1 MKYLIIAFGCLSLMI
16 APLQAAKEQKIGY
29 IDNDYILKNYRT
41 AIDAQR
47 ALETE
52 LNKYKKNSD
61 SLKVLY
67 DNGQKEFDGQKLM
80 LSEQGKQAKQI
91 EINRLKKDYDDY
103 TIDIWG
109 KGGKVEQK
117 NRELITP
124 IVQKIQ
130 TTVQNIAV
138 KQGFNLIFD
147 ASESKI
153 VYAQSGLDLTQ
164 MVLDELNKE
173 YAPSIEPPQAG
184 DKDKDKE
191 KEIVFA
197 VFPVFEQ
204 NSEAQEEHIG
214 TDMRSAIIDIIKSF
228 SKTRLTTTTDVN
240 NALLARNIS
249 LTSQITDDDGNSIG
263 RMLQADYIVLGTV
276 SQQGKKISFTLKVI
290 DPINSKTIYQ
300 GSGDAAR
307 SEELKQSL
315 GGQFQQAF
323 KTIRGK

>member
-1 MKYLIIAFGCLSLMI
+1 MI
-16 APLQAAKEQKIGY
+16 APVQAAKEQKIGY

-52 LNKYKKNSD
+52 LNKYKKNAD
-61 SLKVLY
+61 SMKTLY
-67 DNGQKEFDGQKLM
+67 DNAQKEFDGQKLM

-91 EINRLKKDYDDY
+91 EINRFKKDYDDY
-103 TIDIWG
+103 TADIWG

-130 TTVQNIAV
+130 ATVQSIAV
-138 KQGFNLIFD
+138 KQGFTLIFD

-153 VYAQSGLDLTQ
+153 VYAQSGLDLTG

-173 YAPSIEPPQAG
+173 YAPSIEVTQAG
-184 DKDKDKE
+184 EKDKELE

-197 VFPVFEQ
+197 VFPIFEQ

-214 TDMRSAIIDIIKSF
+214 TDMRSAIIDIVKSF
-228 SKTRLTTTTDVN
+228 PKTRLSATTDIN

-249 LTSQITDDDGNSIG
+249 LTSLITDDDGNSIG
-263 RMLQADYIVLGTV
+263 RMLQADYIVLGTI
-276 SQQGKKISFTLKVI
+276 SQQGKKIGFTLKI
-290 DPINSKTIYQ
+290 TDPINSKTIYQ

-307 SEELKQSL
+307 IEELKQSL
-315 GGQFQQAF
+315 GSQFQQAF
-323 KTIRGK
+323 KTIRGKQ